1 MSSFVALTSQSID
14 SYFSFTG
21 MTGKQIE
28 YTSVPY
34 KSIHAFSV
42 ETAGSIDTDQELKLY
57 VHGIGRISIDLV
69 KTINVLPIYRFL
81 SSVIIQGEMAG
92 KNADGA
98 VVFDN
103 SAQMM
108 GSSTGF
114 FDIFGS
120 NYAQID
126 TKMVESSLKSNP
138 NILLDDEKVEMA
150 FKCGR
155 DSFILT
161 SCRLLKIDGQGIS
174 GKKGGVKKW
183 MCDCFT

>member
-1 MSSFVALTSQSID
+1 
-14 SYFSFTG
+14 

-42 ETAGSIDTDQELKLY
+42 ETAGSIDTDQELQLY
-57 VHGIGRISIDLV
+57 AHGIGRISIDLV

-81 SSVIIQGEMAG
+81 SSAIIQGKLAG

-98 VVFDN
+98 VVFD
-103 SAQMM
+103 STAQMM

-114 FDIFGS
+114 FDVFGS

-126 TKMVESSLKSNP
+126 KEMVESRLKSNP

-150 FKCGR
+150 FMCGR

-161 SCRLLKIDGQGIS
+161 SHRLLKIDVQGMT
-174 GKKGGVKKW
+174 GKKG
-183 MCDCFT
+183 DF